1 MIFGKCEE
9 QNEDVAETVAEIL
22 QDMNEKPRVREC
34 SRVGTSRVGTVRP
47 IKVKLCSADAVSSV
61 LRSAKHLK
69 DSGNNKKTF
78 IAPDRTQ
85 EGRAVHKK
93 LVERMKEMVSEEP
106 DKYHYIR
113 RGAIRSVQKSEEFNE
128 LSLYED

>member
-1 MIFGKCEE
+1 MRIK
-9 QNEDVAETVAEIL
+9 DVAATVAEIM
-22 QDMNEKPRVREC
+22 QDTNEKPRVVEC
-34 SRVGTSRVGTVRP
+34 IRVGTFQVGKPRP
-47 IKVKLCSADAVSSV
+47 IKVKLCSADAVSSI

-69 DSGNNKKTF
+69 NSGNNKTTF

-85 EGRAVHKK
+85 EERAAHKK

-113 RGAIRSVQKSEEFNE
+113 RGAIRSVNK
-128 LSLYED
+128 